1 MCREAWFAIKQEPNK
16 YSYVLC
22 RREHESLL
30 QEVARLLPS
39 EPECADDGTSLL
51 KGFKDDLEIHGFSK
65 CDEFL
70 TTEERKQ
77 LSTKEEK
84 KEQVQNSEL
93 LLKLVS
99 AIERLET
106 KANEPPTKPQ
116 PQPKVRGRP
125 AGRKKNFRKS

>member
-1 MCREAWFAIKQEPNK
+1 MCREAWFAIKQEPSK

-39 EPECADDGTSLL
+39 EPECADDGTTLL
-51 KGFKDDLEIHGFSK
+51 KEFRDDLELHGFTK

-70 TTEERKQ
+70 TSDERKK
-77 LSTKEEK
+77 LETNDEK
-84 KEQVQNSEL
+84 KEQAQNSEL

-99 AIERLET
+99 ALYY
-106 KANEPPTKPQ
+106 
-116 PQPKVRGRP
+116 
-125 AGRKKNFRKS
+125 